1 MKKIDPL
8 KEGIGITGD
17 TMKSGGYAPDAECG
31 GRKLYRRIFIRLRTP
46 AETLTCSPIEDGE
59 DFARRASIIEQ
70 WFNTHI
76 RGGGN
81 FLLTFEAVQVSD
93 DEADEM
99 TRLDTQRAKEKR
111 K

>member
-31 GRKLYRRIFIRLRTP
+31 GRLRTP